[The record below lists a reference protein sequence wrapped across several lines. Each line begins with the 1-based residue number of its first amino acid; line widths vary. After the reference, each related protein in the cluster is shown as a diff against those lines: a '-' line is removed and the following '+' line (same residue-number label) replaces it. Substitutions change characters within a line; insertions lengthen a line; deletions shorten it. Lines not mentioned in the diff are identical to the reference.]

1 MLQFRLALLLA
12 ATFLLGACAAPA
24 KHSVHQRLASSQAT
38 PKKLLLMPADIVVK
52 EISFGGVAEK
62 VDDWSN
68 QGKANVSAA
77 LSSEVARKPDT
88 QILPMPSLS
97 PDEQARLDQHIALY
111 DVVGANAFVFGKN
124 LNPAW
129 AHKRTEFDYTL
140 GNGLRFLKEKS
151 GAEAA
156 VFVTG
161 IDHVSSSG
169 RRAAFVVGALLGVQ
183 IPLGSSFLHVGVI
196 DLETGDLLWTNYE
209 GSYAG
214 RDLRSKTDVDF
225 MINQIFKDYP
235 GLPAGKQP

>member
-1 MLQFRLALLLA
+1 
-12 ATFLLGACAAPA
+12 
-24 KHSVHQRLASSQAT
+24 
-38 PKKLLLMPADIVVK
+38 MPADIVVK

-62 VDDWSN
+62 VDEWSK
-68 QGKANVSAA
+68 QGTQNVTAA
-77 LSSEVARKPDT
+77 LASELSRKSST
-88 QILPMPSLS
+88 QIIPMPPLS

-111 DVVGANAFVFGKN
+111 DVVGANAFMFGKN
-124 LNPAW
+124 LNPVW
-129 AHKRTEFDYTL
+129 AHKRSEFDYTL
-140 GNGLRFLKEKS
+140 GNGLAFLKEKS

-169 RRAAFVVGALLGVQ
+169 RKAAFVVGALLGVQ
-183 IPLGSSFLHVGVI
+183 IPLGSSFLHVGVV

-214 RDLRSKTDVDF
+214 RDLRSKTDVDA
-225 MINQIFKDYP
+225 MISQIFKDYP